1 MDHRLKDIAEN
12 LDRMTIGV
20 DEPFKFNCDMYWG
33 IFQDTYRQNQTA
45 RVDYEMSADE
55 GA

>member
-20 DEPFKFNCDMYWG
+20 DEPFKFNCDMCG
-33 IFQDTYRQNQTA
+33 KC
-45 RVDYEMSADE
+45 
-55 GA
+55 